1 MHPISAGTAFKQPS
15 FEALQREA
23 AQLGAKIKLVRGFR
37 LLGAWEADTG
47 TIYMREGL
55 PSPERECV
63 LAHELEHAIRGDAGP
78 QSPETEAWID
88 IEVARRF
95 VDPWEYT
102 CAEKSG
108 GGGGSP
114 NGNFAGSAHLG
125 GPSLGE
131 EGRPGSFVRSLRI
144 KNTHL
149 ANMPGGCFFL
159 VVASVPAARGLI
171 KLISVFVTKTVP

>member
-1 MHPISAGTAFKQPS
+1 MHPISAGTAFKRPS

-23 AQLGAKIKLVRGFR
+23 ARLGAQIKLVRGFR

-47 TIYMREGL
+47 TIYIREGL

-78 QSPETEAWID
+78 QSPEVEDWID

-95 VDPWEYT
+95 VDPWEYI

-108 GGGGSP
+108 GGVAQIAKSLDLP
-114 NGNFAGSAHLG
+114 TWVVRAWAKKVARDRAFAPCA
-125 GPSLGE
+125 
-131 EGRPGSFVRSLRI
+131 
-144 KNTHL
+144 
-149 ANMPGGCFFL
+149 
-159 VVASVPAARGLI
+159 
-171 KLISVFVTKTVP
+171 

>member
-37 LLGAWEADTG
+37 LLGAWEAETG
-47 TIYMREGL
+47 TIYIREGL

-63 LAHELEHAIRGDAGP
+63 LAHELEHAIRGDVGP

-108 GGGGSP
+108 GGVAQMAISLDLP
-114 NGNFAGSAHLG
+114 TWVVRAWAKKVAQDRAFAPCA
-125 GPSLGE
+125 
-131 EGRPGSFVRSLRI
+131 
-144 KNTHL
+144 
-149 ANMPGGCFFL
+149 
-159 VVASVPAARGLI
+159 
-171 KLISVFVTKTVP
+171 

>member
-1 MHPISAGTAFKQPS
+1 MHPISAGAAFRQPS

-23 AQLGAKIKLVRGFR
+23 ARLGATIKLVRDFR

-47 TIYMREGL
+47 TIYIREGL

-95 VDPWEYT
+95 VDPWEYS
-102 CAEKSG
+102 CAEK
-108 GGGGSP
+108 
-114 NGNFAGSAHLG
+114 
-125 GPSLGE
+125 
-131 EGRPGSFVRSLRI
+131 
-144 KNTHL
+144 
-149 ANMPGGCFFL
+149 
-159 VVASVPAARGLI
+159 ARGGVAQIAIALDLPTWVVQAWA
-171 KLISVFVTKTVP
+171 KKVALDHSFAPCA

>member
-23 AQLGAKIKLVRGFR
+23 AQLGAQIKLVRGFR

-47 TIYMREGL
+47 TVYIREGL

-63 LAHELEHAIRGDAGP
+63 LAHELEHVIRGDVGP
-78 QSPETEAWID
+78 QSPETEARID

-108 GGGGSP
+108 GGSS
-114 NGNFAGSAHLG
+114 NS
-125 GPSLGE
+125 
-131 EGRPGSFVRSLRI
+131 
-144 KNTHL
+144 
-149 ANMPGGCFFL
+149 
-159 VVASVPAARGLI
+159 
-171 KLISVFVTKTVP
+171 

>member
-1 MHPISAGTAFKQPS
+1 MHPHSAGLVVMRPS

-23 AQLGAKIKLVRGFR
+23 ARLGAQIKLVRGFR

-47 TIYMREGL
+47 TIYIREGL

-63 LAHELEHAIRGDAGP
+63 LAHELEHAIRGDVGP

-102 CAEKSG
+102 CSEKARG
-108 GGGGSP
+108 GGGVAQIAKNLDLP
-114 NGNFAGSAHLG
+114 TWVVQAWAKKVALDRAFAPCA
-125 GPSLGE
+125 
-131 EGRPGSFVRSLRI
+131 
-144 KNTHL
+144 
-149 ANMPGGCFFL
+149 
-159 VVASVPAARGLI
+159 
-171 KLISVFVTKTVP
+171 

>member
-1 MHPISAGTAFKQPS
+1 MHPISAGTAFKRPS

-23 AQLGAKIKLVRGFR
+23 ARLGAQIKLVRGFR

-47 TIYMREGL
+47 TVYIREGL

-63 LAHELEHAIRGDAGP
+63 LAHELEHAIRGDVGP
-78 QSPETEAWID
+78 QSPEVEAWID

-108 GGGGSP
+108 GGVAQIAKSLDLP
-114 NGNFAGSAHLG
+114 TWVVQAWAKKVARDRAFAPCA
-125 GPSLGE
+125 
-131 EGRPGSFVRSLRI
+131 
-144 KNTHL
+144 
-149 ANMPGGCFFL
+149 
-159 VVASVPAARGLI
+159 
-171 KLISVFVTKTVP
+171 

>member
-47 TIYMREGL
+47 TIYIREGL

-63 LAHELEHAIRGDAGP
+63 LVHELEHAIRGDVGP
-78 QSPETEAWID
+78 QPPEVEAWID

-108 GGGGSP
+108 GGGS
-114 NGNFAGSAHLG
+114 NS
-125 GPSLGE
+125 
-131 EGRPGSFVRSLRI
+131 
-144 KNTHL
+144 
-149 ANMPGGCFFL
+149 
-159 VVASVPAARGLI
+159 
-171 KLISVFVTKTVP
+171 

>member
-1 MHPISAGTAFKQPS
+1 MHPYSAGTAFKRPS

-37 LLGAWEADTG
+37 LLGAWEAETG
-47 TIYMREGL
+47 TVYIREGL

-63 LAHELEHAIRGDAGP
+63 LAHELEHVIRGDVGP
-78 QSPETEAWID
+78 QSPEIEAWID

-108 GGGGSP
+108 GGVAQMAISLDLP
-114 NGNFAGSAHLG
+114 TWVVQAWAKKIALDRSFAPCA
-125 GPSLGE
+125 
-131 EGRPGSFVRSLRI
+131 
-144 KNTHL
+144 
-149 ANMPGGCFFL
+149 
-159 VVASVPAARGLI
+159 
-171 KLISVFVTKTVP
+171 

>member
-1 MHPISAGTAFKQPS
+1 MHPISAGAAFRQPS

-23 AQLGAKIKLVRGFR
+23 ARLGATIKLVRGFR

-47 TIYMREGL
+47 TIYIREGL

-95 VDPWEYT
+95 VDPWEYS
-102 CAEKSG
+102 CAEK
-108 GGGGSP
+108 
-114 NGNFAGSAHLG
+114 
-125 GPSLGE
+125 
-131 EGRPGSFVRSLRI
+131 
-144 KNTHL
+144 
-149 ANMPGGCFFL
+149 
-159 VVASVPAARGLI
+159 ARGVAQIAIALDLPTWVVQAWV
-171 KLISVFVTKTVP
+171 KKVALDHSFAPCA

>member
-1 MHPISAGTAFKQPS
+1 MHPISAGAAFRQPS

-23 AQLGAKIKLVRGFR
+23 ARLGATIKLVRDFR

-47 TIYMREGL
+47 TIYIREGL

-95 VDPWEYT
+95 VDPWEYS
-102 CAEKSG
+102 CAEK
-108 GGGGSP
+108 
-114 NGNFAGSAHLG
+114 
-125 GPSLGE
+125 
-131 EGRPGSFVRSLRI
+131 
-144 KNTHL
+144 
-149 ANMPGGCFFL
+149 
-159 VVASVPAARGLI
+159 ARGGVAQIAIALDLPTWVVQAWA
-171 KLISVFVTKTVP
+171 KKVALDRSFAPCA

>member
-1 MHPISAGTAFKQPS
+1 MHPYSAGTAFKRPS

-23 AQLGAKIKLVRGFR
+23 AQLGAQIKLVRDFR

-47 TIYMREGL
+47 TVYIREGL

-63 LAHELEHAIRGDAGP
+63 LAHELEHAIRGDVGP
-78 QSPETEAWID
+78 QPPKVETWID

-108 GGGGSP
+108 GGVAQMAISLDLP
-114 NGNFAGSAHLG
+114 TWVVQAWAKKVALDRSFAPCA
-125 GPSLGE
+125 
-131 EGRPGSFVRSLRI
+131 
-144 KNTHL
+144 
-149 ANMPGGCFFL
+149 
-159 VVASVPAARGLI
+159 
-171 KLISVFVTKTVP
+171 

>member
-1 MHPISAGTAFKQPS
+1 MHPYSAGTAFKQPS

-23 AQLGAKIKLVRGFR
+23 AQLGAQIKLVRDFR

-47 TIYMREGL
+47 TIYIREGL

-63 LAHELEHAIRGDAGP
+63 LAHELEHAIRGDVGP

-108 GGGGSP
+108 GGGSS
-114 NGNFAGSAHLG
+114 NS
-125 GPSLGE
+125 
-131 EGRPGSFVRSLRI
+131 
-144 KNTHL
+144 
-149 ANMPGGCFFL
+149 
-159 VVASVPAARGLI
+159 
-171 KLISVFVTKTVP
+171 

>member
-1 MHPISAGTAFKQPS
+1 MHPISAGAAFRQPS

-23 AQLGAKIKLVRGFR
+23 ARLGATIKLVRGFR

-47 TIYMREGL
+47 TIYIREGL

-78 QSPETEAWID
+78 QSPETEAGID

-108 GGGGSP
+108 GG
-114 NGNFAGSAHLG
+114 
-125 GPSLGE
+125 
-131 EGRPGSFVRSLRI
+131 
-144 KNTHL
+144 
-149 ANMPGGCFFL
+149 
-159 VVASVPAARGLI
+159 
-171 KLISVFVTKTVP
+171 

>member
-47 TIYMREGL
+47 TIYIREGL

-63 LAHELEHAIRGDAGP
+63 LAHELEHAIRGDVGP

-108 GGGGSP
+108 W
-114 NGNFAGSAHLG
+114 
-125 GPSLGE
+125 
-131 EGRPGSFVRSLRI
+131 V
-144 KNTHL
+144 
-149 ANMPGGCFFL
+149 FFFFFFS
-159 VVASVPAARGLI
+159 VVASVPAAAR
-171 KLISVFVTKTVP
+171 SVFDPGLDRLSRPALDLPGR

>member
-1 MHPISAGTAFKQPS
+1 MHPISAGAAFRQPS

-23 AQLGAKIKLVRGFR
+23 ARLGATIKLVRGFR

-47 TIYMREGL
+47 TIYIREGL

-95 VDPWEYT
+95 VDPWEYS
-102 CAEKSG
+102 CAERH
-108 GGGGSP
+108 GGGSP
-114 NGNFAGSAHLG
+114 NSNCVGPAHLG
-125 GPSLGE
+125 GSGLGE

-144 KNTHL
+144 K
-149 ANMPGGCFFL
+149 
-159 VVASVPAARGLI
+159 
-171 KLISVFVTKTVP
+171 KTPT

>member
-1 MHPISAGTAFKQPS
+1 MHPISAGAAFRQPS

-23 AQLGAKIKLVRGFR
+23 ARLGATIKLVRGFR

-47 TIYMREGL
+47 TIYIREGL
-55 PSPERECV
+55 PNPERECV

-95 VDPWEYT
+95 VDPWEYS
-102 CAEKSG
+102 CAEKAR
-108 GGGGSP
+108 GGGSP
-114 NGNFAGSAHLG
+114 NSNCVGPAHLG
-125 GPSLGE
+125 GSGLGE

-144 KNTHL
+144 KKH
-149 ANMPGGCFFL
+149 PP
-159 VVASVPAARGLI
+159 S
-171 KLISVFVTKTVP
+171 

>member
-1 MHPISAGTAFKQPS
+1 MHPYSAGTAFKRPS

-47 TIYMREGL
+47 TIYIREGL

-63 LAHELEHAIRGDAGP
+63 LAHELEHAIRGDVGP
-78 QSPETEAWID
+78 QSPETEAGID

-102 CAEKSG
+102 CVEKSG
-108 GGGGSP
+108 GGVAQIAKSLDLP
-114 NGNFAGSAHLG
+114 TWVVQAWAKKIALDRSFAPCA
-125 GPSLGE
+125 
-131 EGRPGSFVRSLRI
+131 
-144 KNTHL
+144 
-149 ANMPGGCFFL
+149 
-159 VVASVPAARGLI
+159 
-171 KLISVFVTKTVP
+171 

>member
-1 MHPISAGTAFKQPS
+1 MHPHSAGTAFRQPS

-23 AQLGAKIKLVRGFR
+23 AQLSAQIKLVRGFR

-47 TIYMREGL
+47 TIYIREGL

-63 LAHELEHAIRGDAGP
+63 LAHELEHAIRGDVGP
-78 QSPETEAWID
+78 QPPEIETWID

-108 GGGGSP
+108 GVAQIAIALDLPTWVVQAWAKKISLDRS
-114 NGNFAGSAHLG
+114 FAPCA
-125 GPSLGE
+125 
-131 EGRPGSFVRSLRI
+131 
-144 KNTHL
+144 
-149 ANMPGGCFFL
+149 
-159 VVASVPAARGLI
+159 
-171 KLISVFVTKTVP
+171 